1 MDLIN
6 HPNMKKSVL
15 LFIPIFIPFLFAE
28 GLSFNAAVTSKFGD
42 NYNFYTYTENRF
54 DLNVFYKDFHSW
66 IQYEYSNPPDIG
78 FSINDIR
85 KFRIEYVHDNY
96 TVKLGDIYEFWGRG
110 LVLNQIDDQKT
121 NFDNGIRGM
130 FLGYQNGLFSFNHI
144 NGNSNIWNFGN
155 DLRIPEY
162 KNSHNVSANQ
172 ILFDLNSLTLG
183 LSHLSSKENHEFS
196 KLNYLRDNTFVFHNM
211 KGIYGSWILDN
222 VDFFVEYVDKVSTEK
237 NNIYSVGPLD
247 SLKSGHGVYFNF
259 NIFAGNWGLS
269 TEYKRYAFDKGH
281 SSFTADD
288 YGNRIAHQAMPTL
301 VREQNSTLLGRVAHQ
316 FNFNDER
323 GVQVSLTGPI
333 LNLDVIAQYAHL
345 SRNDEWQSHL
355 VRNDEPIGPEI
366 LLDWVDTPLD
376 SYLPGSNP
384 SALPYWENYFEFSGS
399 QLNDNFYFK
408 LGRGQNRDILE
419 IMRYFKG
426 EQQDRIINSFWEYDT
441 TIIDLYGYDYT
452 IIDSAE
458 NFDTSF
464 TDLYTVETKMWQES
478 KSVTYPLE
486 LSYLFDNGY
495 SVTINFEYQEKQLKN
510 ISKGNSDSLSTSDT
524 LWVLIDPENPGSNFT
539 KYVNQNNIDTQFN
552 RMFSLTIGKA
562 SKWSATLTHDQT
574 NALYGPTTVDPYYNP
589 LEALI
594 FGDLKYFTGKRN
606 KVSPPDFIQKRWVS
620 LELTYN
626 LTSSQRISILYGS
639 LQGGLFC
646 SNGICRT
653 IAPFNDGIKLSY
665 SAIF

>member
-1 MDLIN
+1 MSKPL
-6 HPNMKKSVL
+6 L
-15 LFIPIFIPFLFAE
+15 LFISFFITCLFAE
-28 GLSFNAAVTSKFGD
+28 DLSYNAAITSKFGD

-54 DLNVFYKDFHSW
+54 DLNIFYKDFQSW

-78 FSINDIR
+78 FPINDIR
-85 KFRIEYVHDNY
+85 KFRIEYGHDNY

-110 LVLNQIDDQKT
+110 LVLNQIDDQTT

-172 ILFDLNSLTLG
+172 ILFDLNSVSLG

-196 KLNYLRDNTFVFHNM
+196 NLNYLRDSTFVFHNM
-211 KGIYGSWILDN
+211 KGVYGSWILDN
-222 VDFFVEYVDKVSTEK
+222 VDLFVEYVDKVSTEK
-237 NNIYSVGPLD
+237 NNLYSDGPLD
-247 SLKSGHGVYFNF
+247 SLKSGHGVYLNF
-259 NIFAGNWGLS
+259 NMYGGNWGLS

-281 SSFTADD
+281 SSFTPDD
-288 YGNRIAHQAMPTL
+288 YGNRIAFQAMPTL
-301 VREQNSTLLGRVAHQ
+301 VREQNATLLGRVAHQ

-323 GVQVSLTGPI
+323 GVQVSLTGSI
-333 LNLDVIAQYAHL
+333 LNLDVISQYAHL
-345 SRNDEWQSHL
+345 SRNEEWQSL
-355 VRNDEPIGPEI
+355 T
-366 LLDWVDTPLD
+366 LMDWVDTAID
-376 SYLPGSNP
+376 GYLPGSST
-384 SALPYWENYFEFSGS
+384 SALPYWENYFEISGS
-399 QLNDNFYFK
+399 QLNDNLYFK

-419 IMRYFKG
+419 IIRYFKG

-441 TIIDLYGYDYT
+441 TIVDFYGEMYT

-458 NFDTSF
+458 YLDTSF
-464 TDLYTVETKMWQES
+464 TDLYSVETKIWQES
-478 KSVTYPLE
+478 KSITYPLE
-486 LSYLFDNGY
+486 LSYLFNNGY
-495 SVTINFEYQEKQLKN
+495 SVSINFEYQEKQLKN
-510 ISKGNSDSLSTSDT
+510 VSKGNSRSYNELDS
-524 LWVLIDPENPGSNFT
+524 LWVLIDPENPDSNF
-539 KYVNQNNIDTQFN
+539 NQYDNLFSDGSKNYDIQFN

-574 NALYGPTTVDPYYNP
+574 NAFSGPTTVDPYYNP

-606 KVSPPDFIQKRWVS
+606 KVDPPDFIQKRWVS
-620 LELTYN
+620 LELAYN

-646 SNGICRT
+646 SNGVCRT

>member
-1 MDLIN
+1 MSKPL
-6 HPNMKKSVL
+6 L
-15 LFIPIFIPFLFAE
+15 LFISLFITCLFAE
-28 GLSFNAAVTSKFGD
+28 DLSYNAAITSKFGD

-54 DLNVFYKDFHSW
+54 DLNIFYKDFQSW

-78 FSINDIR
+78 FTMNDIR
-85 KFRIEYVHDNY
+85 KFRIEYGHDNY
-96 TVKLGDIYEFWGRG
+96 SIKLGDIYEFWGRG
-110 LVLNQIDDQKT
+110 LVLNQIDDQAT

-130 FLGYQNGLFSFNHI
+130 FLGYENGLFTFNHI

-172 ILFDLNSLTLG
+172 ILFDLNSVSLG

-196 KLNYLRDNTFVFHNM
+196 NLNFLRDSTFVLHNL

-222 VDFFVEYVDKVSTEK
+222 VDLFVEYVDKVSTEK
-237 NNIYSVGPLD
+237 NNIYSDGPLD
-247 SLKSGHGVYFNF
+247 SLKSGHGVYLNF
-259 NIFAGNWGLS
+259 NIYGGNWGLS
-269 TEYKRYAFDKGH
+269 TEYKRYAFDKGR
-281 SSFTADD
+281 SSFSPDD
-288 YGNRIAHQAMPTL
+288 YGNRIAFQAMPIL

-323 GVQVSLTGPI
+323 GVQVSLTGSI
-333 LNLDVIAQYAHL
+333 LNLDVISQYAHL
-345 SRNDEWQSHL
+345 SRNEEWQSL
-355 VRNDEPIGPEI
+355 T
-366 LLDWVDTPLD
+366 LMDWVDTAID
-376 SYLPGSNP
+376 GYLPGSSP
-384 SALPYWENYFEFSGS
+384 SALPYWENYFEISGS
-399 QLNDNFYFK
+399 QLNDNLYFK

-419 IMRYFKG
+419 IIRYFKG

-441 TIIDLYGYDYT
+441 TIVDFYGEMYT

-458 NFDTSF
+458 YLDTSF
-464 TDLYTVETKMWQES
+464 TDLYSVETKMWQES
-478 KSVTYPLE
+478 KSITYPLE
-486 LSYLFDNGY
+486 LSYLFNNGY
-495 SVTINFEYQEKQLKN
+495 SVSINFEYQEKQLRN
-510 ISKGNSDSLSTSDT
+510 TSKGNSDSLSTSDT
-524 LWVLIDPENPGSNFT
+524 LWVLIDPENPNANFT

-574 NALYGPTTVDPYYNP
+574 NAFYGPTTVDPYYNP

-594 FGDLKYFTGKRN
+594 SGDLKYFTGKRN
-606 KVSPPDFIQKRWVS
+606 KVDPPDFIQKKWVS
-620 LELTYN
+620 FELAYN

-646 SNGICRT
+646 SNGVCRT

>member
-1 MDLIN
+1 MSKPL
-6 HPNMKKSVL
+6 L
-15 LFIPIFIPFLFAE
+15 LFISFFITCLFAE
-28 GLSFNAAVTSKFGD
+28 DLSYNASITSKFGD

-54 DLNVFYKDFHSW
+54 DLNIFYKDFQSW

-78 FSINDIR
+78 FTMNDIR
-85 KFRIEYVHDNY
+85 KFRIEYGHDNY
-96 TVKLGDIYEFWGRG
+96 SIKLGDIYEFWGRG
-110 LVLNQIDDQKT
+110 LLLNQIDDQTT

-130 FLGYQNGLFSFNHI
+130 FLGYEKGWLTFNHI
-144 NGNSNIWNFGN
+144 NGNSEIWN
-155 DLRIPEY
+155 LVKSSRIPDY

-172 ILFDLNSLTLG
+172 ILFDLNSVSLG
-183 LSHLSSKENHEFS
+183 LSHLSSKENHKF
-196 KLNYLRDNTFVFHNM
+196 KFDVRDSTFVFHNM

-222 VDFFVEYVDKVSTEK
+222 VDLFVEYVDKVSTE
-237 NNIYSVGPLD
+237 NININSDGPLD
-247 SLKSGHGVYFNF
+247 SLKSGHGVYLNF
-259 NIFAGNWGLS
+259 NIYGGNWGLS
-269 TEYKRYAFDKGH
+269 TEYKRYAFDKGR
-281 SSFTADD
+281 SSFSPDD
-288 YGNRIAHQAMPTL
+288 YGNRIAFQAMPIL

-323 GVQVSLTGPI
+323 GVQVSLIGTI
-333 LNLDVIAQYAHL
+333 LNLDVISQYAHL
-345 SRNDEWQSHL
+345 SRNEEWQSQTL
-355 VRNDEPIGPEI
+355 SN
-366 LLDWVDTPLD
+366 WVNTPLD
-376 SYLPGSNP
+376 GYLPGSNP
-384 SALPYWENYFEFSGS
+384 SALPYWENYFEISGS
-399 QLNDNFYFK
+399 QLNDNLYFK

-419 IMRYFKG
+419 TMRYFKG
-426 EQQDRIINSFWEYDT
+426 EQQDRIINLFWEYDT
-441 TIIDLYGYDYT
+441 TFIDLYGYEYT

-486 LSYLFDNGY
+486 LSYLFNNGY
-495 SVTINFEYQEKQLKN
+495 SVSINFEYQEKQLKN

-524 LWVLIDPENPGSNFT
+524 LWVLIDPENPDANFT

-574 NALYGPTTVDPYYNP
+574 NAFYGPTTVDPYYNP

-606 KVSPPDFIQKRWVS
+606 KVDPPDFIQKKWVS
-620 LELTYN
+620 LELAYN

-646 SNGICRT
+646 SNGVCRT